1 MHKYIVNGFSTQEPR
16 KFNKENGLSTDGVGI
31 TGESHGGKITPYP
44 HLTPYEEIDYPRQKM
59 IGLNVKTK
67 TMELQEENIG
77 KYLCDLGTE
86 KVSQHTKS
94 THHRRKDR
102 RKIHW
107 TLSGLKGYTFHKSPL
122 KSD

>member
-1 MHKYIVNGFSTQEPR
+1 M
-16 KFNKENGLSTDGVGI
+16 GI

-94 THHRRKDR
+94 THHRRSFT
-102 RKIHW
+102 IC
-107 TLSGLKGYTFHKSPL
+107 TMGGLDLVMSKVVSPVL
-122 KSD
+122 QIVV